1 MRKYLVK
8 RLLLSVVILF
18 FVTFIIYVLMR
29 CMPSSYVENM
39 ARQLSQAPGSKP
51 YEEWLAQLNAQY
63 GLDLGLI
70 PGFFV
75 QLKNLCTGNF
85 GDSWKYT
92 VPVIQ
97 KFNEVIWV
105 SFIMGAI
112 SLVFELLIAVPL
124 GIVAATKQYSVTDYT
139 VTTVALLGMS
149 LPTFFFATL
158 LKLIFCIKLG
168 WFDLVGLTGRDFN
181 SLSQFGQILDMAK
194 HLVLPIVTLVFIS
207 IGPWMRYVRTNML
220 EVLNADYIRTARAK
234 GLSEHKVIYH
244 HAFRNTLIP
253 LVTFIGGS
261 LPGLFAGALITE
273 TLFAIPGIG
282 FTSYNAMVAGDIPFS
297 MFYMTF
303 LAILTLLGNLISDI
317 LYAVVDPACASR
329 KKGGAN
335 PCLKKRRSTI
345 SRRAAP
351 PSSFPST
358 TTAASRSFP
367 RARWSPSAFSATA
380 SRSWV

>member
-1 MRKYLVK
+1 MRKFLVK
-8 RLLLSVVILF
+8 RTLLSIVILF

-29 CMPSSYVENM
+29 CLPASYVETM

-63 GLDLGLI
+63 GLDLELI

-75 QLKNLCTGNF
+75 QLKNLVTGNF

-158 LKLIFCIKLG
+158 LKLVFSVKLG

-181 SLSQFGQILDMAK
+181 TLSRFGQILDMAK

-317 LYAVVDPACASR
+317 LYAVVDPRVRIA
-329 KKGGAN
+329 
-335 PCLKKRRSTI
+335 
-345 SRRAAP
+345 
-351 PSSFPST
+351 
-358 TTAASRSFP
+358 
-367 RARWSPSAFSATA
+367 
-380 SRSWV
+380 

>member
-97 KFNEVIWV
+97 KFNEVIWG

-112 SLVFELLIAVPL
+112 SLVCELLIAVPL
-124 GIVAATKQYSVTDYT
+124 GIVAATKQYSRTDYVIT
-139 VTTVALLGMS
+139 AAALVGIS

-158 LKLIFCIKLG
+158 LKLFFTVKLG
-168 WFDLVGLTGRDFN
+168 WFDLYGLVGRDYAQLD
-181 SLSQFGQILDMAK
+181 SMGQFLDKAN
-194 HLVLPIVTLVFIS
+194 HLVLPIVTLVIVS
-207 IGPWMRYVRTNML
+207 IGGYMRYTRTNML

-234 GLSEHKVIYH
+234 GLSERTVIYK

-253 LVTFIGGS
+253 LVTIIGGS
-261 LPGLFAGALITE
+261 LPGLFSGALITE
-273 TLFAIPGIG
+273 TLFSIPGIG
-282 FTSYNAMVAGDIPFS
+282 YISYQSMVAGDIPFT
-297 MFYMTF
+297 MFYLSFM
-303 LAILTLLGNLISDI
+303 AVLTLASNLLTDI
-317 LYAVVDPACASR
+317 LYGVVDPR
-329 KKGGAN
+329 V
-335 PCLKKRRSTI
+335 RI
-345 SRRAAP
+345 S
-351 PSSFPST
+351 
-358 TTAASRSFP
+358 
-367 RARWSPSAFSATA
+367 
-380 SRSWV
+380 

>member
-18 FVTFIIYVLMR
+18 FVTFIIYLLMR

-124 GIVAATKQYSVTDYT
+124 GIVAATKQYSKTDY
-139 VTTVALLGMS
+139 VISVLALAGIS
-149 LPTFFFATL
+149 LPTFFFASL
-158 LKLIFCIKLG
+158 LKLVFSVRLG
-168 WFDLVGLTGRDFN
+168 WFDLYGLTGRN
-181 SLSQFGQILDMAK
+181 HEQLSAFAKLLDMGH
-194 HLVLPIVTLVFIS
+194 HLVLPIVTLVVIS
-207 IGPWMRYVRTNML
+207 VGSLMRYTRTNML
-220 EVLNADYIRTARAK
+220 EVLNADFIRTARAK
-234 GLSEHKVIYH
+234 GLSERKVIYH

-253 LVTFIGGS
+253 LVTIIGGS
-261 LPGLFAGALITE
+261 LPGLFSGALITE
-273 TLFAIPGIG
+273 TLYSIPGIG
-282 FTSYNAMVAGDIPFS
+282 YTSYQAMVGGDIPFS
-297 MFYMTF
+297 MFYLVFM
-303 LAILTLLGNLISDI
+303 AVLTLLGNLISDI
-317 LYAVVDPACASR
+317 LYAVVDPRVRIA
-329 KKGGAN
+329 
-335 PCLKKRRSTI
+335 
-345 SRRAAP
+345 
-351 PSSFPST
+351 
-358 TTAASRSFP
+358 
-367 RARWSPSAFSATA
+367 
-380 SRSWV
+380 